1 MLISK
6 IQKKF
11 AKSISTLPSPAIF
24 RHPNNFRILART
36 CSTISLA
43 DGLFSHAHNVY
54 DKMLHR
60 NHQPGPSTLTSCD
73 PSKLLKSATT
83 EPNYTIAP
91 MLHAQAVKQGALTDL
106 PTATRLLMV
115 YSRRKEFVS
124 CLDLFSEILDKD
136 IVFWNAMMS
145 ACVENRRFQSAVDFF
160 EKMARGAHGFDHTT
174 LLVLLSV
181 FSNLKSLKHG
191 KIVHGLG
198 LKSGMLSET
207 VLSNNLVDMYAKSG
221 DLSSAQ
227 FAFSEIESKDQISWN
242 SIISGCFQ
250 NGKPE
255 KSLSYFVQM
264 FSSGSRA
271 DDTSLSCAMA
281 AYTFLQAYDFGRG
294 IHGLGIKSGYS
305 DSVSVANSLISF
317 YSQSRDICAVEI
329 IFFKQMTAKNVVSWN
344 AVIKGFLVCGENAK
358 AFALLREMQFV
369 AFIQP
374 DMTTLVTVIP
384 YLAELML
391 LREGKAAHG
400 CVFRREM
407 MSEVPVVNALIN
419 LYSKCG
425 NVKKAEFLFSIMPK
439 KDSVAW
445 NTMIFGHAQNGK
457 SREARELFKKM
468 MGCCYTARTL
478 ATLLAIIP
486 SCDSRESLEF
496 GRSIHGWSMKMGF
509 SNQIYASNSIM
520 HMYINCGVPSAA
532 FALFESLSRKADIT
546 SWNTVIV
553 GCSQKGHFH
562 EALVF
567 FDRMRK
573 MYSQLH
579 PNSITLVNAISS
591 CGNLGL
597 PLHGKLLHGLA
608 VKSGASTNLQVQ
620 NSLVTMYGR
629 VGDTDSAK
637 LAFDLNNDHNLCS
650 WNCLISAVSQNED
663 AKIALELFRSLD
675 FEPDEITI
683 STVLSACAQL
693 GDVTHGT
700 QIHGHVVRLNFH
712 KNPYISSALIDM
724 YSNCGKLELAERV
737 FSSMP
742 EKSVSAWNS
751 LISGY
756 GKYYEKMWAEFN
768 IRPTNEHYVCMVDML
783 GRAGKL
789 EEAFEFVRSLAG
801 KSEAGVWGAL
811 LSACGYYGDIEMGR
825 KVGEVLFR
833 LEPEN
838 VSYYVALCNMYV
850 GAGMWEEAVR
860 LRDVIREK
868 RLRKEA
874 GYSSV
879 DVFGVR

>member
-1 MLISK
+1 
-6 IQKKF
+6 
-11 AKSISTLPSPAIF
+11 
-24 RHPNNFRILART
+24 
-36 CSTISLA
+36 
-43 DGLFSHAHNVY
+43 
-54 DKMLHR
+54 MLHR
-60 NHQPGPSTLTSCD
+60 KHQPGQSTLTWD
-73 PSKLLKSATT
+73 DASKLLRSAAM
-83 EPNYTIAP
+83 EPNYTTAP
-91 MLHAQAVKQGALTDL
+91 MLHAQAAKQGVLSDL
-106 PTATRLLMV
+106 PTATRLLTV

-124 CLDLFSEILDKD
+124 CLDLFGEILDKD
-136 IVFWNAMMS
+136 VVFWNAMMS
-145 ACVENRRFQSAVDFF
+145 ACVENKRFQTAVGFF
-160 EKMARGAHGFDHTT
+160 EKMVRGAHGFDHTT
-174 LLVLLSV
+174 LLVVLSV
-181 FSNLKSLKHG
+181 FSNLKSLGHG

-227 FAFSEIESKDQISWN
+227 SAFSEIECKDQISWN
-242 SIISGCFQ
+242 SIISGCFH
-250 NGKPE
+250 NGRPE
-255 KSLSYFVQM
+255 KSLSYFMRMV
-264 FSSGSRA
+264 SSGSQA
-271 DDTSLSCAMA
+271 DDTGLSCAMA
-281 AYTFLQAYDFGRG
+281 ACTCLQAYDFGRG
-294 IHGLGIKSGYS
+294 IHGLGFKSGYL
-305 DSVSVANSLISF
+305 DSISVANSLISF
-317 YSQSRDICAVEI
+317 YSQSRDICAGEF
-329 IFFKQMTAKNVVSWN
+329 IFFQQMTAKNVVSWN
-344 AVIKGFLVCGENAK
+344 AMIKGLFVCGENAK
-358 AFALLREMQFV
+358 GFTLLREMQFV

-400 CVFRREM
+400 CVIRREM
-407 MSEVPVVNALIN
+407 MSEVSVVNALIN

-445 NTMIFGHAQNGK
+445 NTMIFGYSQNGK
-457 SREARELFKKM
+457 SREARKLFKKM
-468 MGCCYTARTL
+468 MGSYTARSL

-486 SCDSRESLEF
+486 SCDSQESLQF
-496 GRSIHGWSMKMGF
+496 GRSIHGWSMKLGF
-509 SNQIYASNSIM
+509 SNHIYASNSIM
-520 HMYINCGVPSAA
+520 HMYINCGVPSDA
-532 FALFESLSRKADIT
+532 FALFESLLKKADIT
-546 SWNTVIV
+546 CWNTIIV
-553 GCSQKGHFH
+553 GCSQKGHFR

-567 FDRMRK
+567 LDRMRK

-597 PLHGKLLHGLA
+597 PIHGKLLHGLA

-629 VGDTDSAK
+629 VGDTESAK
-637 LAFDLNNDHNLCS
+637 AAFDLSSGHNLCS
-650 WNCLISAVSQNED
+650 WNCLISAVSQNDD
-663 AKIALELFRSLD
+663 AKIALELFRSLE

-693 GDVTHGT
+693 GDVTYGT
-700 QIHGHVVRLNFH
+700 QIHGHVVRFNFH

-724 YSNCGKLELAERV
+724 YSNCGKLDVAERV
-737 FSSMP
+737 FSGSP
-742 EKSVSAWNS
+742 KKSVSAWNS

-756 GKYYEKMWAEFN
+756 GFHNSSPKAVEKFQEMVRSGVRPTNGSFTSLLSACGHSGMIDDGRKYYEQMWSEFN
-768 IRPTNEHYVCMVDML
+768 VRPTTEHHVCMVDML

-789 EEAFEFVRSLAG
+789 NEAFDFVRSLPG

-811 LSACGYYGDIEMGR
+811 LSACGYHGDLEMGR

-860 LRDVIREK
+860 LRAVIQEK
-868 RLRKEA
+868 QLKKEA

-879 DVFGVR
+879 DVGVR